1 LHFWRRRSKIKSNV
15 RGGEKKRERNE
26 QHSVNRSVDYVK
38 VVDALADVVKELNR
52 GAEGTDFADPAC
64 AAAHAAAEYG
74 ATADQ
79 GLGTVALSASANA
92 AHAKTKVP
100 VYQGGT
106 VFVTAYNMGNAA
118 ASLGSTSIILK
129 SEDCSTQEKFT
140 DATKAKVLDF
150 ISKYRKHVKA
160 NNLDNAALGTQF
172 DKAVKD
178 CYPRVPAFPA
188 CKQYQFAYVPDLK
201 NGSVVYSLYLNW
213 VEPNDNGRK
222 MWEDH
227 HNKAKTKF

>member
-1 LHFWRRRSKIKSNV
+1 MSS
-15 RGGEKKRERNE
+15 
-26 QHSVNRSVDYVK
+26 SVNRSVDYVK

-52 GAEGTDFADPAC
+52 GAEGADCADPAAG
-64 AAAHAAAEYG
+64 AAAHAAAEFG

-79 GLGTVALSASANA
+79 GRDGRPGPSSVTTVAQKALENA

-106 VFVTAYNMGNAA
+106 VFVTAYDVGNVA
-118 ASLGSTSIILK
+118 ASLGSASIILT
-129 SEDCSTQEKFT
+129 SDDCSTLAKFT
-140 DATKAKVLDF
+140 SATKAKVLDF

-160 NNLDNAALGTQF
+160 NHSRLRLAADLDTAALNTQF

-178 CYPRVPAFPA
+178 CFPRVPTFPA
-188 CKQYQFAYVPDLK
+188 YKQYQFAYAPDLK
-201 NGSVVYSLYLNW
+201 NGEVVYSLYLNW

-227 HNKAKTKF
+227 HNKATKL